1 MLMDYVKYSVLSQC
15 DWFVNADHQNIVSLT
30 QLVHLEH
37 FEKNTEIVRQGDR
50 NSDIG
55 ILADGELEIIYQSP
69 QNQIIPISKIK
80 PLGWFGESAL
90 SQNSPLVSV
99 KTTQDSSIIFISKEA
114 LMHVMSKDTAIMNNV
129 MKCLADRITSISRFA
144 LTYIDNDTLSKIGKQ
159 ILNQVEMF
167 SPYSCSS
174 EVIELRLTKSD
185 IAALIGQTR
194 QSIIPYLNQYSDLKL
209 LTFGYGTVK
218 INNIDK
224 LKVYID
230 GLAS

>member
-80 PLGWFGESAL
+80 PLGWFGEVHYLKIARWFL
-90 SQNSPLVSV
+90 LKQLKTPL
-99 KTTQDSSIIFISKEA
+99 
-114 LMHVMSKDTAIMNNV
+114 L
-129 MKCLADRITSISRFA
+129 
-144 LTYIDNDTLSKIGKQ
+144 
-159 ILNQVEMF
+159 
-167 SPYSCSS
+167 YSYQKM
-174 EVIELRLTKSD
+174 L
-185 IAALIGQTR
+185 
-194 QSIIPYLNQYSDLKL
+194 
-209 LTFGYGTVK
+209 
-218 INNIDK
+218 
-224 LKVYID
+224 
-230 GLAS
+230 